1 MTGPGRD
8 TASAGGY
15 GRSPR
20 SIAHGFP
27 FKAMLLHAAER
38 PDRASMQREKDPARE
53 GPDPQRKAEVLC
65 T

>member
-1 MTGPGRD
+1 VTGPGRD
-8 TASAGGY
+8 NASAGEY

-20 SIAHGFP
+20 SIAHGSP
-27 FKAMLLHAAER
+27 CKAMLRHAAER
-38 PDRASMQREKDPARE
+38 PERASMQREKDPARE